1 MFKSFATTI
10 STGLSKVP
18 GLIAKAMTWIK
29 SVFGKVFGEG
39 IVNWFQKGA
48 NAIGKYIGEMAT
60 SIKRFFGD
68 VAKQE
73 TKKSVVAKQYTT
85 LGKKVLAKNVNKV
98 VNKAATLSPKLEAY
112 LATTSGKQL
121 TNKLSVKT
129 VDIVKKEI
137 NSNLKDYTEEQAFAY
152 IDKKYGKQY
161 GDLLRLAKSANDV
174 KNSGQKVTKNTKNF
188 YKSVSAD
195 RAATNY
201 KDIVTNTEKL
211 AKNTG
216 KTIDYGNQVAS
227 DQSVV
232 GNVGNVMNNVANA
245 ANKSIA
251 KV

>member
-1 MFKSFATTI
+1 METPAPVNLAA
-10 STGLSKVP
+10 LS
-18 GLIAKAMTWIK
+18 
-29 SVFGKVFGEG
+29 G
-39 IVNWFQKGA
+39 I
-48 NAIGKYIGEMAT
+48 
-60 SIKRFFGD
+60 
-68 VAKQE
+68 
-73 TKKSVVAKQYTT
+73 
-85 LGKKVLAKNVNKV
+85 LAKSRQVMAKVETEKPVKQSKGSVMGENYDTGYDERDEREPIYENYEAPQGSFDPTNV
-98 VNKAATLSPKLEAY
+98 
-112 LATTSGKQL
+112 Q
-121 TNKLSVKT
+121 
-129 VDIVKKEI
+129 
-137 NSNLKDYTEEQAFAY
+137 DYTEEQAFAY

-161 GDLLRLAKSANDV
+161 GDLLRFAKSANDV

-232 GNVGNVMNNVANA
+232 GNVGNVMNNIANA

>member
-1 MFKSFATTI
+1 M
-10 STGLSKVP
+10 
-18 GLIAKAMTWIK
+18 
-29 SVFGKVFGEG
+29 
-39 IVNWFQKGA
+39 
-48 NAIGKYIGEMAT
+48 
-60 SIKRFFGD
+60 
-68 VAKQE
+68 
-73 TKKSVVAKQYTT
+73 
-85 LGKKVLAKNVNKV
+85 

-152 IDKKYGKQY
+152 IDKKYGKLY

-174 KNSGQKVTKNTKNF
+174 KNSGQKVAKNTKNL
-188 YKSVSAD
+188 YNAKSVD

-201 KDIVTNTEKL
+201 QDVVSNTQKL
-211 AKNTG
+211 AKNTD

-232 GNVGNVMNNVANA
+232 GNVGNVMSNVAKA
-245 ANKSIA
+245 VNKSIA
-251 KV
+251 KA